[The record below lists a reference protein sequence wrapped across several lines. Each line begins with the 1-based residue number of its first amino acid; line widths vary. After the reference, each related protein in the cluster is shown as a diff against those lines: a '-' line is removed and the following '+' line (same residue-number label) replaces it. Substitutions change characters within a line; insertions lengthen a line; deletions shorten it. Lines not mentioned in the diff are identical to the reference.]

1 MASNMDFSSPEVAEK
16 KSLTGKSALIF
27 SALLLVIVFAIFLV
41 LTFLKSKYSADDKAI
56 SGQISAEQSKIGGVT
71 FADIVDFQTR
81 LDSAGKIID
90 DHAYWDSMAKRMSS
104 YVIPEVKLTNF
115 SGKKDLTGAGTI
127 DISGIA
133 SNLDA
138 LSRELI
144 LLKGFPNLDSL
155 EFKNAGESQGQTGQ
169 PGGVKF
175 DASLK
180 MNKSAFQK

>member
-1 MASNMDFSSPEVAEK
+1 MVSNIDLTSPEVAEK
-16 KSLTGKSALIF
+16 KSISGKSTLIF
-27 SALLLVIVFAIFLV
+27 SALLLVVVFAIFLV

-56 SGQISAEQSKIGGVT
+56 SDQISEEQSKITGAT
-71 FADIVDFQTR
+71 FVDIVDFQAR

-90 DHAYWDSMAKRMSS
+90 DHAYWDSMTKRMSN
-104 YVIPEVKLTNF
+104 YVIPEVKLTKF
-115 SGKKDLTGAGTI
+115 SGKKDSTGSGTI

-144 LLKGFPNLDSL
+144 LLKDFPDLDSL
-155 EFKNAGESQGQTGQ
+155 EFKNAGESQGQAGQ
-169 PGGVKF
+169 ASGVSF

-180 MNKSAFQK
+180 LNKSAFQK

>member
-1 MASNMDFSSPEVAEK
+1 MATNINLSSPEAVEK

-27 SALLLVIVFAIFLV
+27 SAFLLVVVFAIFLV
-41 LTFLKSKYSADDKAI
+41 LTFLKLKYSADDKAI
-56 SGQISAEQSKIGGVT
+56 TDQISQEQSKVNGVT
-71 FADIVDFQTR
+71 FSDIIDFQGR

-90 DHAYWDSMAKRMSS
+90 DHAYWDSMTQRMSA
-104 YVIPEVKLTNF
+104 YVIPEVKLTKF
-115 SGKKDLTGAGTI
+115 AGKKDSTGAGII

-133 SNLDA
+133 QNLDT

-144 LLKGFPNLDSL
+144 LLKDFPNLDSL

-169 PGGVKF
+169 PGGIKF

-180 MNKSAFQK
+180 VNKSAFQK

>member
-1 MASNMDFSSPEVAEK
+1 MASNIDLTSPEVAEK
-16 KSLTGKSALIF
+16 RSISGKSTLIF
-27 SALLLVIVFAIFLV
+27 SALILVIVFAIFLV
-41 LTFLKSKYSADDKAI
+41 LTFLKSKYSASEKAI
-56 SGQISAEQSKIGGVT
+56 SDQISQQQSKISGT
-71 FADIVDFQTR
+71 AFSDIIDFQAR

-90 DHAYWDSMAKRMSS
+90 DHAYWDSTAKRISS
-104 YVIPEVKLTNF
+104 YVIPEVKLTRF
-115 SGKKDLTGAGTI
+115 SGKKDSTGAGTI

-144 LLKGFPNLDSL
+144 LLKDFPNLDSL
-155 EFKNAGESQGQTGQ
+155 EFKNAGESQGSGI
-169 PGGVKF
+169 KF